1 MVSGLNLPAAIG
13 GILRSGYPRR
23 RIPVG
28 RWMRIIWCSVSR
40 YLAHKKSVFSA
51 LVVL

>member
-1 MVSGLNLPAAIG
+1 
-13 GILRSGYPRR
+13 
-23 RIPVG
+23 
-28 RWMRIIWCSVSR
+28 MRIIWCSVSR